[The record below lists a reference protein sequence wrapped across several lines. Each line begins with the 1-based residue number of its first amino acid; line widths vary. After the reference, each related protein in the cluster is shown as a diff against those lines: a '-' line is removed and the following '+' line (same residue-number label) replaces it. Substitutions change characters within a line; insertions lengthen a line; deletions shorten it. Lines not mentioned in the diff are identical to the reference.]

1 MLFTAKLGMLAAAG
15 LRSAPGGRGARTRE
29 HQQRRGYGPTSSGPE
44 VIQGAADGQ
53 AAIASNPAVLVWLS
67 GLVWAHGLLVTTSG
81 PPASIYPNRGTPYTT
96 SGNPISQSQHVNP
109 RTRYGVLP
117 ETFKVRATGG
127 TGAFWGAR
135 GSGQASVQGGSFL
148 PRKPNGMCDPT
159 GNSTS
164 PRAPSSACGVSLAD
178 GPSASSPLVSIRQE
192 GPLPEAPFPSLRP
205 RLIRCGRDQMYS

>member
-1 MLFTAKLGMLAAAG
+1 M
-15 LRSAPGGRGARTRE
+15 
-29 HQQRRGYGPTSSGPE
+29 
-44 VIQGAADGQ
+44 
-53 AAIASNPAVLVWLS
+53 
-67 GLVWAHGLLVTTSG
+67 WAHGLLVTTSG

-109 RTRYGVLP
+109 RTRYGVFP

-135 GSGQASVQGGSFL
+135 GQASVQGGSFL

-164 PRAPSSACGVSLAD
+164 PRGAFIRVRRFSGSRSIGIIT
-178 GPSASSPLVSIRQE
+178 ASQHP
-192 GPLPEAPFPSLRP
+192 A
-205 RLIRCGRDQMYS
+205 GRAAA